1 MTDTIRMLLYSDGS
15 TQANQALEL
24 GKQIALAVASAV
36 DILAISRRTGQ
47 KEAIERVIEAA
58 AEELRA
64 ADVAVTVYERPGL
77 VAEEVI
83 AQACLAPYD
92 LVVIG
97 SRGRRGIQRLVAGSR
112 ACTVIER
119 TPTSILVVKGR
130 RRRDIEQILVCSAAG
145 PASEPTVRFA
155 AQLAHALGASITLLH
170 VMSQVA
176 LEENARAADLEA
188 EAEELI
194 EAHTREG
201 EHLDHMRALL
211 DEEGVKAHAI
221 VRHGLVTEEILA
233 EAQEGHFDML
243 VIGAHTTPGIRS
255 LLVDNLSKE
264 ITLSANRP
272 VLVVQQD

>member
-1 MTDTIRMLLYSDGS
+1 MTDAIRMLLYSDGS
-15 TQANQALEL
+15 TYANQALEL
-24 GKQIALAVASAV
+24 GKRIALATASAV
-36 DILAISRRTGQ
+36 DIIAIPRRTRQ
-47 KEAIERVIEAA
+47 EEAIKQVVEAA

-77 VAEEVI
+77 VAEEVS

-112 ACTVIER
+112 ACTVIEH

-130 RRRDIEQILVCSAAG
+130 RSDVEQVLVCSAAG

-176 LEENARAADLEA
+176 LEEDARAADLEA

-194 EAHTREG
+194 EARTREG
-201 EHLDHMRALL
+201 EHLDHMLALL
-211 DEEGVKAHAI
+211 DEERVEAHAI
-221 VRHGLVTEEILA
+221 VRHGLVTEEILK

-264 ITLSANRP
+264 IMLSANRP